1 MRLAIAFFIFEKIKK
16 NLQLVASTNLRNEFT
31 TSFLHNW
38 RDLYRYLIIVDR
50 NSFHGVFYRVKL
62 ER

>member
-50 NSFHGVFYRVKL
+50 NSFHRVFYRSFKT
-62 ER
+62 